1 MDPRQ
6 VRKRPCAAGPSS
18 NVVTT
23 APSHPRSIPALRL
36 ALAAI
41 VVLAALLA
49 ALTVACSDES
59 TDATGAESPTA
70 APVDGDPSPVAA
82 ETPADSGQAAG
93 DVAVEGDDETASVEE
108 NEGPAVDVL
117 FDYLQA
123 VGLLNA
129 GMYKEAVGR
138 YNVVL
143 RIHPD
148 LYLAYRG
155 RALAYYNEDLFD
167 LALEDFDRAIEIK
180 PDYAEALRDRGVM
193 MANQGRHREAR
204 RDLERAVEIYREKGD
219 LVGMSEALTQLQ
231 RLPGG

>member
-1 MDPRQ
+1 M
-6 VRKRPCAAGPSS
+6 SI
-18 NVVTT
+18 VVIA
-23 APSHPRSIPALRL
+23 APSHPRSTPAHRH
-36 ALAAI
+36 
-41 VVLAALLA
+41 VLAALIIAA
-49 ALTVACSDES
+49 ALLTALTAACSDGS
-59 TDATGAESPTA
+59 PGAAGAQTPTA
-70 APVDGDPSPVAA
+70 APTAADPSPTAT
-82 ETPADSGQAAG
+82 ETPADSVQEAAG
-93 DVAVEGDDETASVEE
+93 DAVEGDDETAGVDGED
-108 NEGPAVDVL
+108 EGPAVDVL

-193 MANQGRHREAR
+193 MANEGRHREAR